1 MPTPIERFLS
11 DRSEAGEEYR
21 QKAKE
26 AGQQLKQTTA
36 SKVLSGAI
44 SGPLKAIN
52 ETVETVDD
60 VADYFRGNPYDNND
74 LIDLQSIGLEVEG
87 DKEDWKYTVPQ
98 AVTQFLL
105 PMGLVGGA
113 TRKVI
118 TNPWARGAVAGF
130 ITDAVV
136 QDPYEENLFNML
148 DKNPRFASPVTE
160 ILKAKTEEEIG
171 VAEARLRQATGGTLT
186 GEVATGVVLGVRA
199 LKKAPKAVQ
208 ERILKRLFND

>member
-11 DRSEAGEEYR
+11 NRSAAGEEYR
-21 QKAKE
+21 KKAEE
-26 AGQQLKQTTA
+26 AGKELKQTTA
-36 SKVLSGAI
+36 SKVLRGAI
-44 SGPLKAIN
+44 SCPIKAIN

-60 VADYFRGNPYDNND
+60 VYDYFAGNPYDNND
-74 LIDLQSIGLEVEG
+74 LIDIGKLGLEVEG

-113 TRKVI
+113 TRNVI

-148 DKNPRFASPVTE
+148 DEHPTLLGPVTE
-160 ILKAKTEEEIG
+160 VIKATGVPGILKAKT
-171 VAEARLRQATGGTLT
+171 
-186 GEVATGVVLGVRA
+186 
-199 LKKAPKAVQ
+199 P
-208 ERILKRLFND
+208 N